1 MLCSVVIPLYNKA
14 EFIEAAIESVL
25 KQHYSHFEIIV
36 IDDGSNDDGPA
47 RVSAFPDH
55 RIQLV
60 QQTNQG
66 VSCARNKG
74 IELAKGDLVCFLDAD
89 DWFLP
94 AYLETMVG
102 MAKTHPEFVF
112 FAAGFRWVSTL
123 DKNASTWDCAEVC
136 QPAAIDNLY
145 RQWLIRGPFFCTNS
159 VAIRRSALIG
169 QQPCFP
175 PGESMGEDQD
185 LWFRLA
191 EQSSLL
197 FCPAQLV
204 AYRIDVSGSLCSTN
218 NVHSLLPLYH
228 RIEARALRRQIPDR
242 FRSSALRL
250 VAHAKV
256 GVARS
261 LLVSGKRFAA
271 LGTMLNAWREIGS
284 RRWWV
289 SLLMCMVASP
299 TFFSRWELWRKKQAR
314 KAPPFIQHV

>member
-14 EFIEAAIESVL
+14 RFIEAAVESVL
-25 KQHYSHFEIIV
+25 RQHYPDFEIIV
-36 IDDGSNDDGPA
+36 IDDGSKDDGPA
-47 RVSAFPDH
+47 RVNAIPDH
-55 RIQLV
+55 RIRLV
-60 QQTNQG
+60 RQTNQG

-102 MAKTHPEFVF
+102 MAKAHPDIVF
-112 FAAGFRWVSTL
+112 FSASYREISALDDST
-123 DKNASTWDCAEVC
+123 STWDCAEPG
-136 QPAAIDNLY
+136 QFDAIDDLY
-145 RQWLIRGPFFCTNS
+145 RQWRVRGPFFFTSS
-159 VAIRRSALIG
+159 VAVRRAALIG
-169 QQPCFP
+169 QQPCFT

-191 EQSSLL
+191 EQGLLL
-197 FCPAQLV
+197 FCPAPLV
-204 AYRIDVSGSLCSTN
+204 AYRVDVAGSLCSTN
-218 NVHSLLPLYH
+218 TERNLLPVYRRL
-228 RIEARALRRQIPDR
+228 EARALRRQIPER

-261 LLVSGKRFAA
+261 LLVSGKRIAA
-271 LGTMLNAWREIGS
+271 LGNTLDAWREIGS

-289 SLLMCMVASP
+289 SLMMCMLASP
-299 TFFSRWELWRKKQAR
+299 ALASRWEHWREEQAR
-314 KAPPFIQHV
+314 NG